1 MVIYRP
7 NVSSL
12 LTVHKGTWLQEDIL
26 LMYVSNILSHSKSN
40 WYSSPTKRLMSVQ
53 AMRFSINSIYF
64 HYLNCTE
71 GNRSVIITPWAVN
84 SQTNLCI
91 KMFLSRG
98 KKVLIQ
104 WDYHSITGYFRPSVK
119 DCHTL
124 KPCTKIIE
132 FARRFAPSDQLCV
145 CLFVS
150 IFKSLRLPLRVEKD
164 KQGRIY
170 WFVDPNCT
178 KL

>member
-1 MVIYRP
+1 MQFTTSKVSLVVNSVWLVDSFLKNNNILYMYGFVLVIAMVVFCIGVLYCSIYLLFIEMFDMVIYRP
-7 NVSSL
+7 KVSRL

-84 SQTNLCI
+84 SQTNLWI

-104 WDYHSITGYFRPSVK
+104 WPT
-119 DCHTL
+119 
-124 KPCTKIIE
+124 
-132 FARRFAPSDQLCV
+132 
-145 CLFVS
+145 
-150 IFKSLRLPLRVEKD
+150 
-164 KQGRIY
+164 
-170 WFVDPNCT
+170 
-178 KL
+178 

>member
-1 MVIYRP
+1 MQFTTSKVSLVVNSVWLVDSFLKNNNILYMYGFVLVIAMVVFCIGVLYCSIYLLFIEMFDMVIYRP
-7 NVSSL
+7 KVSSL

-104 WDYHSITGYFRPSVK
+104 WPT
-119 DCHTL
+119 
-124 KPCTKIIE
+124 
-132 FARRFAPSDQLCV
+132 
-145 CLFVS
+145 
-150 IFKSLRLPLRVEKD
+150 
-164 KQGRIY
+164 
-170 WFVDPNCT
+170 
-178 KL
+178 

>member
-1 MVIYRP
+1 MQFTTSKVSLVVNSVWLIDSFLKNNNILYMYGFVLVIAMVVFCIGVLYCSIYLLFIEMFDMVIYRP
-7 NVSSL
+7 KVSSL

-26 LMYVSNILSHSKSN
+26 LMYVSNILAHSKSN

-104 WDYHSITGYFRPSVK
+104 WPT
-119 DCHTL
+119 
-124 KPCTKIIE
+124 
-132 FARRFAPSDQLCV
+132 
-145 CLFVS
+145 
-150 IFKSLRLPLRVEKD
+150 
-164 KQGRIY
+164 
-170 WFVDPNCT
+170 
-178 KL
+178 

>member
-1 MVIYRP
+1 MVNCECLIDSFLKNINTFFTYWVCTSHCNIIICIGVLYCSIYLLSIQTFDMVIYRP

-12 LTVHKGTWLQEDIL
+12 LTVHNCTWLQEDIL

-104 WDYHSITGYFRPSVK
+104 WPT
-119 DCHTL
+119 
-124 KPCTKIIE
+124 
-132 FARRFAPSDQLCV
+132 
-145 CLFVS
+145 
-150 IFKSLRLPLRVEKD
+150 
-164 KQGRIY
+164 
-170 WFVDPNCT
+170 
-178 KL
+178 

>member
-1 MVIYRP
+1 MYSLHYEFVPVIAI
-7 NVSSL
+7 L
-12 LTVHKGTWLQEDIL
+12 LFALGSCIVPYIYFLFKRSIWSFTDLITVHKGTWLQEDIL

-104 WDYHSITGYFRPSVK
+104 WPT
-119 DCHTL
+119 
-124 KPCTKIIE
+124 
-132 FARRFAPSDQLCV
+132 
-145 CLFVS
+145 
-150 IFKSLRLPLRVEKD
+150 
-164 KQGRIY
+164 
-170 WFVDPNCT
+170 
-178 KL
+178 

>member
-1 MVIYRP
+1 MHSLHYEFVPVIA
-7 NVSSL
+7 
-12 LTVHKGTWLQEDIL
+12 IL
-26 LMYVSNILSHSKSN
+26 LFALGSWIVTYIYFLFKRSIWSFTDLMWVVYWLCTRARDFKKIFSCILSHSKSN

-104 WDYHSITGYFRPSVK
+104 WPT
-119 DCHTL
+119 
-124 KPCTKIIE
+124 
-132 FARRFAPSDQLCV
+132 
-145 CLFVS
+145 
-150 IFKSLRLPLRVEKD
+150 
-164 KQGRIY
+164 
-170 WFVDPNCT
+170 
-178 KL
+178 